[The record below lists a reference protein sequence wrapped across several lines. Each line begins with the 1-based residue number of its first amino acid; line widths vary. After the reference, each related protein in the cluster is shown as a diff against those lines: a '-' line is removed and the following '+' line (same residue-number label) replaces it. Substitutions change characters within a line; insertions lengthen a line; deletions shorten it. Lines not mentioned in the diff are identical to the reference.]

1 MNESLAAV
9 REQLEALLE
18 SDQRV
23 RAEGQ
28 VEPEAWSEQQALDS
42 QNVAAL
48 SQIVETHG
56 WPTEKVFGERAALA
70 AFLVVQHAPLEVQE
84 RHLPLLQTAAERGEA
99 PKSQLAFLLD
109 RIQLYRNEPQLY
121 GTQLRPNKETGR
133 LELYP
138 LSDAENVDTRRG
150 GLRTVGRL
158 SSEVRA

>member
-1 MNESLAAV
+1 MDESLAAV
-9 REQLEALLE
+9 REQLEVLLE

-23 RAEGQ
+23 RAKGQ
-28 VEPEAWSEQQALDS
+28 IEPEVWAEQHALDS
-42 QNVAAL
+42 QNVVAL
-48 SQIVETHG
+48 SQTVEAYG

-70 AFLVVQHAPLEVQE
+70 AFLTVQHAPLEAQVHYLSLFQA
-84 RHLPLLQTAAERGEA
+84 AAERGEV

-109 RIQLYRNEPQLY
+109 RMQLYRNEPQLY